1 MAYDGT
7 LKFDTGIDTSGF
19 QKGILTLANTA
30 KTGLKAAVTAI
41 AGGTTAVAGIGAAAI
56 KAGADFEAQMS
67 RVKAISGA
75 TGAEFEKLKD
85 QAIQLGSDTAFSASE
100 AAEGMENLA
109 AAGFETSEIMDAM
122 PGLLDLAAASGE
134 SLANSSDI
142 AASTLRGFGL
152 AASEAGH
159 VADVL
164 AENANRTNSSV
175 ADTGEAMKYI
185 APLARAAGISLEETA
200 AAIGIMANAGIQG
213 SQAGTTLRG
222 ALSRLSKPT
231 KDMKEAMDELKI
243 SFYDSEGRM
252 LSLSDQV
259 GMLRTA
265 MEGMTD
271 EQKNNY
277 LVTLYG
283 QEALSGMLA
292 LINEGEGS
300 LRSLTAAYEQCDGSA
315 KAAADTMMDNV
326 KGAVE
331 ELSGSAESLGIKIYE
346 HIADPLKNAAQEA
359 TESINAISDALGSG
373 GIEAAVEKAGEEF
386 AELSVGIAEQAPK
399 LADAGAGAV
408 SAFLNGIVKNRDKI
422 YNSGVD
428 IASSLAGGLAKMLP
442 KELSEPVEDAIDDIT
457 KSLKSGG
464 LKKAGETVVRM
475 FENISDIT
483 GKLAKTALPPLTK
496 ALDACAENMDLILP
510 LAVSG
515 AAAFKTYG
523 SVMKALS
530 VQTKAN
536 AAATA
541 AMTAMEKANAL
552 QLVATNGGLTI
563 RQTLMGVYNG
573 QITATTAL
581 TGLWAKAQTAL
592 NAVMS
597 ANPIGLVIT
606 AVAALAAGIGALYLV
621 SEKQTLET
629 AKLSEEQE
637 KLCESIDQS
646 AEELE
651 DFQTSMQD
659 SVQSSM
665 QETDAINAL
674 WTELGT
680 LVDAN
685 GRVKEGYEAR
695 VAYIT
700 GELSSALGVEMELI
714 DGVVQGYADQKEA
727 IQELIETK
735 RAQAALDGMEQSYL
749 EAVQQSTIKLN
760 EWMAAAKESNQVS
773 TDLATAKQ
781 TLADL
786 EAKAAEEAKIYGTA
800 TMETQEA
807 LKAAMDNVEGLSTK
821 YDGLADKTEK
831 AKTTYEGYQSVI
843 QQYEGLSAAII
854 SGDVDAMS
862 EALLNLQTNFTRY
875 GEVADEEFKK
885 IVLTATDNMAQLGQ
899 AIKDGTI
906 KAGDAG
912 VAEMAN
918 STAAYLAE
926 LSKMP
931 GGAAAIAEEINPQML
946 GALAG
951 LSGSLSEESRNA
963 VAGFIEGLSGLDEET
978 RSKFEDAVRGAIEG
992 SEFGDEVAAK
1002 ADEMGI
1008 SYLDALAEVLEV
1020 HSPSRAVAR
1029 IFAQVWPGAVQGLSE
1044 GQESLN
1050 ETGSTVVQSFLT
1062 SLTNGSVL
1070 EGARTAGATLI
1081 SLFSGGAL
1089 SQTENSYLAGK
1100 TNADS
1105 ANAGAASVDPTPTG
1119 SLFGSLL
1126 NSGIGAM
1133 GTILNLTGKSI
1144 ADMARA
1150 GAGSVDPTEEG
1161 KTFGTLLSDG
1171 IGSISGIL
1179 NSTGKT
1185 VAESARTGA
1194 ASVDPTGEGRD
1205 FGTMLSNGI
1214 YAISR
1219 TLNNTG
1225 RSVAESARA
1234 GAGSISPDREGR
1246 SFGQAYADAIR
1257 NKSAQAQSSAS
1268 YIARAA
1274 EGYRGLQSVSARS
1287 AGYNFGAG
1295 FGGGVTSAI
1304 RSAVNAAASLARSA
1318 LSAIKS
1324 TLGINSPAKAT
1335 IEAGEYT
1342 GDGMVVG
1349 MDNRKKAVAAA
1360 GKRMSDTVMNS
1371 IDTEGIAERMKAAVN
1386 FQTGRIAFDKGA
1398 NATYKVEKEL
1408 HGMFESGDTSVEI
1421 TGETHVHL
1429 ELEGEEVGHAVV
1441 PTVDKDFARI
1451 DTHKKRGG

>member
-19 QKGILTLANTA
+19 QKGILSLANTA
-30 KTGLKAAVTAI
+30 KTGLKAAVGAI
-41 AGGTTAVAGIGAAAI
+41 ATGTTAVAGIGAAAI

-75 TGAEFEKLKD
+75 TGAELEKLKD
-85 QAIQLGSDTAFSASE
+85 QAIQLGADTSFSASE

-200 AAIGIMANAGIQG
+200 AAIGLMANAGIQG
-213 SQAGTTLRG
+213 SQAGTTLRA

-231 KDMKEAMDELKI
+231 ADMKAAMDELEI

-259 GMLRTA
+259 GMLSSA

-300 LRSLTAAYEQCDGSA
+300 LRSLTSAYEQCDGSA

-346 HIADPLKNAAQEA
+346 HISDPLKNAAQEA
-359 TESINAISDALGSG
+359 TESVNAISDALGSG

-386 AELSVGIAEQAPK
+386 AKLSVGIAEQAPK
-399 LADAGAGAV
+399 LADAGADAV
-408 SAFLNGIVKNRDKI
+408 NAFIKGIVKNRNKL

-464 LKKAGETVVRM
+464 LKKAGETVVRI
-475 FENISDIT
+475 FENIADVT
-483 GKLAKTALPPLTK
+483 GALAKTALPPLTK

-523 SVMKALS
+523 AVMEVLS
-530 VQTKAN
+530 VQMKAN

-541 AMTAMEKANAL
+541 ALTAMEEANAL

-573 QITATTAL
+573 QITVTTAL

-621 SEKQTLET
+621 SEEQTLET
-629 AKLSEEQE
+629 AKLTEEQE

-646 AEELE
+646 ADEFEN
-651 DFQTSMQD
+651 FQSSMND
-659 SVQSSM
+659 SIQSSM

-727 IQELIETK
+727 IEELIETK
-735 RAQAALDGMEQSYL
+735 RAQAALDGMEKSYQ
-749 EAVQQSTIKLN
+749 EAVQQSTTKLN
-760 EWMAAAKESNQVS
+760 EWMAVAKQSNQVS
-773 TDLATAKQ
+773 NDLATAKQ

-807 LKAAMDNVEGLSTK
+807 LKAAMDDVEGLSTK
-821 YDGLADKTEK
+821 YDGLAAKTEE
-831 AKTTYEGYQSVI
+831 ARATYEGYQTVI

-854 SGDVDAMS
+854 AGDADAMS

-875 GEVADEEFKK
+875 GEVADEEFKE
-885 IVLTATDNMAQLGQ
+885 IVLSATNNMAQLGR

-931 GGAAAIAEEINPQML
+931 GGAAAIAAEIDPQML

-951 LSGSLSEESRNA
+951 LSGSLSTESKEA

-1044 GQESLN
+1044 GQEGLN
-1050 ETGSTVVQSFLT
+1050 TTGTSVVQSFLT
-1062 SLTNGSVL
+1062 SLTSGGIL
-1070 EGARTAGATLI
+1070 EGARTAGATLL
-1081 SLFSGGAL
+1081 SMFNGGAM

-1100 TNADS
+1100 ANADS
-1105 ANAGAASVDPTPTG
+1105 TN
-1119 SLFGSLL
+1119 
-1126 NSGIGAM
+1126 
-1133 GTILNLTGKSI
+1133 
-1144 ADMARA
+1144 A
-1150 GAGSVDPTEEG
+1150 GAGSVDPTPTGVTFSTLLNTGIGSLGETLKLTGKAIVDLARSGAGSVDPTQEG
-1161 KTFGTLLSDG
+1161 KTFGNVLSDG
-1171 IGSISGIL
+1171 MYSIGNIL
-1179 NSTGKT
+1179 
-1185 VAESARTGA
+1185 
-1194 ASVDPTGEGRD
+1194 
-1205 FGTMLSNGI
+1205 
-1214 YAISR
+1214 Y
-1219 TLNNTG
+1219 NTG
-1225 RSVAESARA
+1225 QDITDMARS
-1234 GAGSISPDREGR
+1234 GAGSISPSGEGID
-1246 SFGQAYADAIR
+1246 FGQTYADSIR
-1257 NKSAQAQSSAS
+1257 NQGGEAQSAAA
-1268 YIARAA
+1268 YIAGLA
-1274 EGYRGLQSVSARS
+1274 EGYRGLQSISAVG

-1295 FGGGVTSAI
+1295 FGSGVTSAI
-1304 RSAVNAAASLARSA
+1304 RAAVNAAASLARSA

-1324 TLGINSPAKAT
+1324 TLGIHSPAKAT

-1342 GDGMVVG
+1342 GEGMVVG
-1349 MDNRKKAVAAA
+1349 MDNKKKALAAA
-1360 GKRMSDTVMNS
+1360 GKRMSETVMKS
-1371 IDTEGIAERMKAAVN
+1371 IDTEGIADRMKAAVN
-1386 FQTGRIAFDKGA
+1386 FQTGRIAFDKTA

-1408 HGMFESGDTSVEI
+1408 SGMFESGDTTVEI
-1421 TGETHVHL
+1421 SGETHVHL

>member
-19 QKGILTLANTA
+19 QKGILSLANTA
-30 KTGLKAAVTAI
+30 KTGLKAAVGAI
-41 AGGTTAVAGIGAAAI
+41 ATGTTAVAGIGAAAI

-75 TGAEFEKLKD
+75 TGAELEKLKD
-85 QAIQLGSDTAFSASE
+85 QAIQLGADTSFSASE

-200 AAIGIMANAGIQG
+200 AAIGLMANAGIQG
-213 SQAGTTLRG
+213 SQAGTTLRA

-231 KDMKEAMDELKI
+231 ADMKAAMDELEI

-259 GMLRTA
+259 GMLSSA

-300 LRSLTAAYEQCDGSA
+300 LRSLTSAYEQCDGSA

-346 HIADPLKNAAQEA
+346 HISDPLKNAAQEA
-359 TESINAISDALGSG
+359 TESVNAISDALGSG

-386 AELSVGIAEQAPK
+386 AKLSVGIAEQAPK
-399 LADAGAGAV
+399 LADAGADAV
-408 SAFLNGIVKNRDKI
+408 NAFVKGIVKNRNKL

-442 KELSEPVEDAIDDIT
+442 KELSEPIEDAIDDIT

-464 LKKAGETVVRM
+464 LKKAGETVARI
-475 FENISDIT
+475 FENIADVA
-483 GKLAKTALPPLTK
+483 GVLAKTALPPLTK
-496 ALDACAENMDLILP
+496 AL
-510 LAVSG
+510 AVSG

-523 SVMKALS
+523 AVMEVLS
-530 VQTKAN
+530 VQMKAN

-541 AMTAMEKANAL
+541 ALTAMEEANAL

-573 QITATTAL
+573 QITVTTAL

-621 SEKQTLET
+621 SEEQTLET
-629 AKLSEEQE
+629 AKLTEEQE

-646 AEELE
+646 ADEFEN
-651 DFQTSMQD
+651 FQSSMND
-659 SVQSSM
+659 SIQSSM

-735 RAQAALDGMEQSYL
+735 RAQAALDGMEKSYQ
-749 EAVQQSTIKLN
+749 EAVQQSTTKLN

-773 TDLATAKQ
+773 NDLATAKQ

-807 LKAAMDNVEGLSTK
+807 LKAAMDDVEGLSTK
-821 YDGLADKTEK
+821 YDGLAAKTEE
-831 AKTTYEGYQSVI
+831 ARATYEGYQTVI
-843 QQYEGLSAAII
+843 KQYEGLSAAII
-854 SGDVDAMS
+854 AGDADAMS

-875 GEVADEEFKK
+875 GEVADDEFQK
-885 IVLTATDNMAQLGQ
+885 IIINATDSMAQLGQ

-1029 IFAQVWPGAVQGLSE
+1029 IFAQVWPGAVQGLAE

-1050 ETGSTVVQSFLT
+1050 ETGTTVVQSFLT

-1081 SLFSGGAL
+1081 SFFSGGAL

-1133 GTILNLTGKSI
+1133 GAILNLTGKSI
-1144 ADMARA
+1144 ADMARV

-1161 KTFGTLLSDG
+1161 KSFGTLLSDG
-1171 IGSISGIL
+1171 FGSISGIL

-1219 TLNNTG
+1219 TLNTTG

>member
-75 TGAEFEKLKD
+75 TGAELEKLKD
-85 QAIQLGSDTAFSASE
+85 QAIQLGADTSFSASE

-200 AAIGIMANAGIQG
+200 AAIGLMANAGIQG

-231 KDMKEAMDELKI
+231 ADMKAVMDELGI

-259 GMLRTA
+259 GALSSA

-300 LRSLTAAYEQCDGSA
+300 LRSLTSAYEQCDGSA

-346 HIADPLKNAAQEA
+346 HISDPLKNAAQEA
-359 TESINAISDALGSG
+359 TESVNAISDALGSG

-386 AELSVGIAEQAPK
+386 AKLSVGIAEQAPK
-399 LADAGAGAV
+399 LADAGADAV
-408 SAFLNGIVKNRDKI
+408 NAFVKGIVKNRNKL

-442 KELSEPVEDAIDDIT
+442 KELSEPIEDAIDDIT

-464 LKKAGETVVRM
+464 LKKAGETVARI
-475 FENISDIT
+475 FENIADVS
-483 GKLAKTALPPLTK
+483 GALAKTALPPLTK

-523 SVMKALS
+523 AVMKVLS
-530 VQTKAN
+530 VQMKAN

-541 AMTAMEKANAL
+541 ALTAMEEANAL

-573 QITATTAL
+573 QITVTTAL

-621 SEKQTLET
+621 SEEQTLET
-629 AKLSEEQE
+629 AKLTEEQE

-646 AEELE
+646 ADEFEN
-651 DFQTSMQD
+651 FQSSMND
-659 SVQSSM
+659 SIQSSM

-735 RAQAALDGMEQSYL
+735 RAQAALDGMEQSYQ

-760 EWMAAAKESNQVS
+760 EWMAVAKESNQVS

-781 TLADL
+781 TLSDL
-786 EAKAAEEAKIYGTA
+786 EAKASEEAKIYGTA
-800 TMETQEA
+800 TVETNEA

-821 YDGLADKTEK
+821 YEGLVAKTEE
-831 AKTTYEGYQSVI
+831 AKSTYEGYQSVI

-963 VAGFIEGLSGLDEET
+963 VAGFIEGFSGLDEET

-992 SEFGDEVAAK
+992 SEFGDEVATK

-1008 SYLDALAEVLEV
+1008 SYLEALAEVLEV

-1029 IFAQVWPGAVQGLSE
+1029 IFAQVWPGAVQGLAE

-1050 ETGSTVVQSFLT
+1050 ETGTTVVQSFLA
-1062 SLTNGSVL
+1062 SLTSGGIL
-1070 EGARTAGATLI
+1070 EGARTAGSTLI
-1081 SLFSGGAL
+1081 SMFNGGSL

-1100 TNADS
+1100 ANADS
-1105 ANAGAASVDPTPTG
+1105 ANKGAGSIDPTPTG
-1119 SLFGSLL
+1119 VTFSTLLNAGIGSLGTVL
-1126 NSGIGAM
+1126 NV
-1133 GTILNLTGKSI
+1133 TGKSI
-1144 ADMARA
+1144 ADLARE
-1150 GAGSVDPTEEG
+1150 GAGSVDPTQEG
-1161 KTFGTLLSDG
+1161 KTFGTALSDG
-1171 IGSISGIL
+1171 IYLIADIL
-1179 NSTGKT
+1179 
-1185 VAESARTGA
+1185 
-1194 ASVDPTGEGRD
+1194 
-1205 FGTMLSNGI
+1205 
-1214 YAISR
+1214 Y
-1219 TLNNTG
+1219 NTG
-1225 RSVAESARA
+1225 RSVADTART
-1234 GAGSISPDREGR
+1234 GAGSISPDGEGR
-1246 SFGQAYADAIR
+1246 AFGQEYSDSI
-1257 NKSAQAQSSAS
+1257 KDQYGQAQSAAS
-1268 YIARAA
+1268 YIASAA
-1274 EGYRGLQSVSARS
+1274 EGYRGLQSVSAWS

-1295 FGGGVTSAI
+1295 FGGGVTGAI
-1304 RSAVNAAASLARSA
+1304 RSAVNAAASLAASA

-1324 TLGINSPAKAT
+1324 TLGIHSPAKAT

-1342 GDGMVVG
+1342 GDGMVIG
-1349 MDNRKKAVAAA
+1349 LDNRRKAVGAA
-1360 GKRMSDTVMNS
+1360 GKRMSDTIMKS

-1386 FQTGRIAFDKGA
+1386 FQTGRIAFDKSA

-1408 HGMFESGDTSVEI
+1408 HGMFESGDTTVEI
-1421 TGETHVHL
+1421 AGETHVHL

>member
-7 LKFDTGIDTSGF
+7 LKFDTSLDNSGF
-19 QKGILTLANTA
+19 QKGLSGLANVA
-30 KTGLKAAVTAI
+30 KTGLKTAVTAI
-41 AGGTTAVAGIGAAAI
+41 AGATTAVAGVGAAAI
-56 KAGADFEAQMS
+56 KAGADFESEMS

-75 TGAEFEKLKD
+75 TGEEFEKLKA
-85 QAIQLGSDTAFSASE
+85 QAIQLGADTAFSATE

-109 AAGFETSEIMDAM
+109 AAGFTTSEIMDAM
-122 PGLLDLAAASGE
+122 PGLLDMAAASGE

-213 SQAGTTLRG
+213 SQAGTTLRS
-222 ALSRLSKPT
+222 AISRLSKPT
-231 KDMKEAMDELKI
+231 DVMKDAMEELGV
-243 SFYDSEGRM
+243 SFYDSEGKM
-252 LSLSDQV
+252 LSLADQV
-259 GMLRTA
+259 KVLQTA

-283 QEALSGMLA
+283 QEALSGMLS

-300 LRSLTAAYEQCDGSA
+300 LRDLTAAYEQCDGSA
-315 KAAADTMMDNV
+315 KAAAETMMDNL

-331 ELSGSAESLGIKIYE
+331 ELSGSAESLGIIFYE
-346 HIADPLKNAAQEA
+346 EVSGSLKEAAQTA
-359 TESINAISDALGSG
+359 NDSVNAITDALQNG
-373 GIEAAVEKAGEEF
+373 GIDAAVEQAGGEF
-386 AELSVGIAEQAPK
+386 AKLSVSVAEQAPK
-399 LADAGAGAV
+399 MLDAGVNVV
-408 SAFLNGIVKNRDKI
+408 SSFITGIAKNSAEI
-422 YNSGVD
+422 YNAGVD

-457 KSLKSGG
+457 KSLKKGG
-464 LKKAGETVVRM
+464 LKKAGETVVRI
-475 FENISDIT
+475 FENISDVA
-483 GKLAKTALPPLTK
+483 GALAKTALPPLTK
-496 ALDACAENMDLILP
+496 ALDACAENMDLLLP
-510 LAVSG
+510 LATSG
-515 AAAFKTYG
+515 AAAFKAYN
-523 SVMKALS
+523 SVMKVLS

-541 AMTAMEKANAL
+541 ALTAMEKANAL

-621 SEKQTLET
+621 SDKQTTAT
-629 AKLSEEQE
+629 AKLTEEQE
-637 KLCESIDQS
+637 KLCDSIDQS
-646 AEELE
+646 ADGFEN
-651 DFQTSMQD
+651 FRSSMDD
-659 SVQSSM
+659 SIQSSM
-665 QETDAINAL
+665 QETDAIYAL

-714 DGVVQGYADQKEA
+714 DGVVQGYAEQKAA

-735 RAQAALDGMEQSYL
+735 RAQAALDGMEQSYQ
-749 EAVQQSTIKLN
+749 EAVQKSTEALN
-760 EWMAAAKESNQVS
+760 EYLSAMKESEQASSN
-773 TDLATAKQ
+773 LADAKQ
-781 TLADL
+781 RLSDL
-786 EAKAAEEAKIYGTA
+786 EAQANEEAKIYGTA
-800 TMETQEA
+800 LAETSEA
-807 LKAAMDNVEGLSTK
+807 IREAQTDVEQYTSDYEKLAESTDKARS
-821 YDGLADKTEK
+821 
-831 AKTTYEGYQSVI
+831 TYEGYQTVI

-854 SGDVDAMS
+854 SGDVNAMND
-862 EALLNLQTNFTRY
+862 ALLNLQTNFTRY
-875 GEVADEEFKK
+875 GEVTDKEFQKIIISAADS
-885 IVLTATDNMAQLGQ
+885 MAQLGQ
-899 AIKDGTI
+899 AIRDGTI
-906 KAGDAG
+906 KARDAG
-912 VAEMAN
+912 VSEMAN
-918 STAAYLAE
+918 STAAYLGE

-931 GGAAAIAEEINPQML
+931 GGAAEIASQINPEML

-963 VAGFIEGLSGLDEET
+963 VAGFIEGLSGLDDET

-992 SEFGDEVAAK
+992 SEVGDEVAAK
-1002 ADEMGI
+1002 ADEMGL

-1029 IFAQVWPGAVQGLSE
+1029 IFEQVWPGAVQGLSE
-1044 GQESLN
+1044 GQEALN
-1050 ETGSTVVQSFLT
+1050 TTGTSVVSTFL
-1062 SLTNGSVL
+1062 SILSGGDLAES
-1070 EGARTAGATLI
+1070 ARTAGATLM
-1081 SLFSGGAL
+1081 SAFSFGAA
-1089 SQTENSYLAGK
+1089 SRTEVSYQAGK
-1100 TNADS
+1100 ANADS
-1105 ANAGAASVDPTPTG
+1105 ANSGAASVDPTPTG
-1119 SLFGSLL
+1119 NLFGTLL
-1126 NSGIGAM
+1126 NSGISAM
-1133 GTILNLTGKSI
+1133 GTVLNQAGKSI
-1144 ADMARA
+1144 AGMAK
-1150 GAGSVDPTEEG
+1150 S
-1161 KTFGTLLSDG
+1161 
-1171 IGSISGIL
+1171 
-1179 NSTGKT
+1179 
-1185 VAESARTGA
+1185 GA
-1194 ASVDPTGEGRD
+1194 ASVNPTNEGKS

-1214 YAISR
+1214 GSVSK
-1219 TLNNTG
+1219 TLNQTG
-1225 RSVAESARA
+1225 KNIAESAKT
-1234 GAGSISPDREGR
+1234 GAGSVNPTQTGREFSNMLSKGISAVKQVLNRTGRDVADSARSGAASVKPTNEGR
-1246 SFGQAYADAIR
+1246 LFGQTYA
-1257 NKSAQAQSSAS
+1257 SAMRGQSGTAQSAAAS
-1268 YIARAA
+1268 LARAA
-1274 EGYRGLQSVSARS
+1274 EGTRGLRSVSARN

-1304 RSAVNAAASLARSA
+1304 SSAVSAAASLAKSA
-1318 LSAIKS
+1318 LSAIKN

-1342 GDGMVVG
+1342 GDGMVIG
-1349 MDNRKKAVAAA
+1349 LDNRRKAVAAA
-1360 GKRMSDTVMNS
+1360 GKRMSNALLNN
-1371 IDTEGIAERMKAAVN
+1371 IDTEAISEKMKAAVAYETDGMTISVREKARHKADTEN
-1386 FQTGRIAFDKGA
+1386 MQSGPTYIDEHFEQT
-1398 NATYKVEKEL
+1398 NTYNTPVATP
-1408 HGMFESGDTSVEI
+1408 S
-1421 TGETHVHL
+1421 
-1429 ELEGEEVGHAVV
+1429 EVSKAQREA
-1441 PTVDKDFARI
+1441 AR
-1451 DTHKKRGG
+1451 KLLGGVT

>member
-7 LKFDTGIDTSGF
+7 LKFDTSLDNSGF
-19 QKGILTLANTA
+19 QKGLSGLANVA

-41 AGGTTAVAGIGAAAI
+41 AGATTAVAGVGAAAI
-56 KAGADFEAQMS
+56 KAGADFEAEMS

-75 TGAEFEKLKD
+75 TGEEFEKLKA
-85 QAIQLGSDTAFSASE
+85 QAIQLGADTAFSATE

-109 AAGFETSEIMDAM
+109 AAGFTTSEIMDAM
-122 PGLLDLAAASGE
+122 PGLLDMAAASGE

-213 SQAGTTLRG
+213 SQAGTTLR
-222 ALSRLSKPT
+222 AAISRLSKPT
-231 KDMKEAMDELKI
+231 DVMKDAMEELGV
-243 SFYDSEGRM
+243 SFYDSEGKM
-252 LSLSDQV
+252 LSLADQV
-259 GMLRTA
+259 KVLRTA

-283 QEALSGMLA
+283 QEALSGMLS

-300 LRSLTAAYEQCDGSA
+300 LRDLTAAYEQCDGSA
-315 KAAADTMMDNV
+315 KAAAETMQDNL

-331 ELSGSAESLGIKIYE
+331 ELSGSAESLGIIFYE
-346 HIADPLKNAAQEA
+346 EVSGSLKEAAQTA
-359 TESINAISDALGSG
+359 NDSVNAITDALQNG
-373 GIEAAVEKAGEEF
+373 GIDAAVEQAGDEF
-386 AELSVGIAEQAPK
+386 AKLSVSVAEQAPK
-399 LADAGAGAV
+399 MIDAGVGV
-408 SAFLNGIVKNRDKI
+408 VGSFISGIAKNSRKI
-422 YNSGVD
+422 YDAGVD
-428 IASSLAGGLAKMLP
+428 IASTLGGGLAKMLP

-457 KSLKSGG
+457 KSLKNGG
-464 LKKAGETVVRM
+464 LKRAGETVVRI
-475 FENISDIT
+475 FENITDVAGS
-483 GKLAKTALPPLTK
+483 LAKTALPPLTK

-523 SVMKALS
+523 SVMQALS
-530 VQTKAN
+530 VQAKAN

-597 ANPIGLVIT
+597 ANPIGLVVT

-621 SEKQTLET
+621 SDKQTTAT

-637 KLCESIDQS
+637 KLCDSIDQS
-646 AEELE
+646 ADGFEN
-651 DFQTSMQD
+651 FRSSMDD
-659 SVQSSM
+659 SIQSSM
-665 QETDAINAL
+665 QETDAIYAL

-735 RAQAALDGMEQSYL
+735 RAQAALDGMEQSYQ

-760 EWMAAAKESNQVS
+760 EWMAVAKESNQVS
-773 TDLATAKQ
+773 EDLATAKQ
-781 TLADL
+781 TLSDL
-786 EAKAAEEAKIYGTA
+786 EAKASEEAKIYGTA
-800 TMETQEA
+800 TAETNEA

-821 YDGLADKTEK
+821 YEGLVAKTEE
-831 AKTTYEGYQSVI
+831 AKSTYEGYQSVI

-885 IVLTATDNMAQLGQ
+885 IVLTATDSMAQLGQ

-978 RSKFEDAVRGAIEG
+978 KSKFEDAVRGAIEG

-1126 NSGIGAM
+1126 NSGISAM
-1133 GTILNLTGKSI
+1133 GTALNQAGKSI
-1144 ADMARA
+1144 AGMAK
-1150 GAGSVDPTEEG
+1150 S
-1161 KTFGTLLSDG
+1161 
-1171 IGSISGIL
+1171 
-1179 NSTGKT
+1179 
-1185 VAESARTGA
+1185 GA
-1194 ASVDPTGEGRD
+1194 ASVNPTQVGRD
-1205 FGTMLSNGI
+1205 FSNMLSKGI
-1214 YAISR
+1214 SAVKQVLNR
-1219 TLNNTG
+1219 TG
-1225 RSVAESARA
+1225 HDVADSARS
-1234 GAGSISPDREGR
+1234 GAASVKPTNEGR
-1246 SFGQAYADAIR
+1246 LFGQTYA
-1257 NKSAQAQSSAS
+1257 SAMRGQSGTAQSAAAS
-1268 YIARAA
+1268 LARAA
-1274 EGYRGLQSVSARS
+1274 EGTRGLRSVSARN

-1304 RSAVNAAASLARSA
+1304 SSAVSAAASLAKSA

-1342 GDGMVVG
+1342 GDGMVIG
-1349 MDNRKKAVAAA
+1349 LDNRRKAVAAA
-1360 GKRMSDTVMNS
+1360 GKRMSNALLDN
-1371 IDTEGIAERMKAAVN
+1371 IDTEAISEKMRAAVAYETDGMTISVREKARHKADTESIQPGPTYVDEHFEQN
-1386 FQTGRIAFDKGA
+1386 NTY
-1398 NATYKVEKEL
+1398 NTPVATP
-1408 HGMFESGDTSVEI
+1408 S
-1421 TGETHVHL
+1421 
-1429 ELEGEEVGHAVV
+1429 EVSKAQREA
-1441 PTVDKDFARI
+1441 AR
-1451 DTHKKRGG
+1451 KLLGGVT

>member
-19 QKGILTLANTA
+19 RKGISSLASSA
-30 KTGLKAAVTAI
+30 KTGLKAAVGAI
-41 AGGTTAVAGIGAAAI
+41 ASGTTAVAGMGVAAL

-75 TGAEFEKLKD
+75 TGSEFEKLKE
-85 QAIQLGSDTAFSASE
+85 QAIQLGADTSFSASE

-109 AAGFETSEIMDAM
+109 AAGFTTSEIMDAM
-122 PGLLDLAAASGE
+122 PGLLDMAAASGE

-231 KDMKEAMDELKI
+231 NVMQQAMDELGV
-243 SFYDSEGRM
+243 SFYNSEGKM
-252 LSLSDQV
+252 LSLADQV
-259 GMLRTA
+259 GMLKSA

-300 LRSLTAAYEQCDGSA
+300 LKSLTSAYEQCDGSA
-315 KAAADTMMDNV
+315 KEAAETMMDNL

-331 ELSGSAESLGIKIYE
+331 ELGGSAESLGIIFYE
-346 HIADPLKNAAQEA
+346 KVSGSLKDAAQTA
-359 TESINAISDALGSG
+359 NDSVNAITDALQNG
-373 GIEAAVEKAGEEF
+373 GIDAAVEKVGEEF
-386 AELSVGIAEQAPK
+386 ANLSISAAEQAPK
-399 LADAGAGAV
+399 LVDAGVNAV
-408 SAFLNGIVKNRDKI
+408 RSFIKGIAKNSSKI
-422 YNSGVD
+422 YDAGVD
-428 IASSLAGGLAKMLP
+428 IASSLGKGLAKMLP
-442 KELSEPVEDAIDDIT
+442 KNLSEPVEEAVDDIT
-457 KSLKSGG
+457 KSLKNGG
-464 LKKAGETVVRM
+464 LKKAGESVVRI
-475 FENISDIT
+475 FENLT
-483 GKLAKTALPPLTK
+483 NVVGKLAKTALPPLTK
-496 ALDACAENMDLILP
+496 ALDVCAENLDIILP

-515 AAAFKTYG
+515 AAAFKTYS
-523 SVMKALS
+523 SVMKVLS

-541 AMTAMEKANAL
+541 ALTAMEEANAL

-597 ANPIGLVIT
+597 ANPIGLVVT

-621 SEKQTLET
+621 SDKQTTAT
-629 AKLSEEQE
+629 AKLSAEQE
-637 KLCESIDQS
+637 KLCDSIDQS
-646 AEELE
+646 ADEFE
-651 DFQTSMQD
+651 DFQSSMQD
-659 SVQSSM
+659 SIQSST

-714 DGVVQGYADQKEA
+714 DGVVQGYEEQKQS

-735 RAQAALDGMEQSYL
+735 RAQSALEGMEQSYQ
-749 EAVQQSTIKLN
+749 EAVQKSTESLN
-760 EWMAAAKESNQVS
+760 NYLSAMQESEQASN
-773 TDLATAKQ
+773 DLADARQ
-781 TLADL
+781 RLADL
-786 EAKAAEEAKIYGTA
+786 EAQADEEAKIYGTA
-800 TMETQEA
+800 LAETSEA
-807 LKAAMDNVEGLSTK
+807 IREAQNDVEQYSSN
-821 YDGLADKTEK
+821 YDKLAEATEK
-831 AKTTYEGYQSVI
+831 ARTTYEGYQTTI

-854 SGDVDAMS
+854 SGDAAAMND
-862 EALLNLQTNFTRY
+862 ALLDLQTNFTRY
-875 GEVADEEFKK
+875 GEVTDEEFKS
-885 IVLTATDNMAQLGQ
+885 IVLKATDSMAQLGQ

-931 GGAAAIAEEINPQML
+931 GGAAAIAAEVDPQML

-951 LSGSLSEESRNA
+951 LSGSLSTESKEA

-1002 ADEMGI
+1002 AEEMGI

-1029 IFAQVWPGAVQGLSE
+1029 IFAQVWPGAVQGLQE
-1044 GQESLN
+1044 GQEGLN
-1050 ETGSTVVQSFLT
+1050 ETGSTVVQQFLS
-1062 SLTNGSVL
+1062 SLAGGGILV
-1070 EGARTAGATLI
+1070 GAQSAGQALI
-1081 SLFSGGAL
+1081 SSFNGGAL
-1089 SQTENSYLAGK
+1089 SQTGNSYLAGK

-1105 ANAGAASVDPTPTG
+1105 ANEGAGSVDPTPTG
-1119 SLFGSLL
+1119 VSFSTLL
-1126 NSGIGAM
+1126 NSGISSL
-1133 GTILNLTGKSI
+1133 GTVLNLTGKTI
-1144 ADMARA
+1144 VDMARE
-1150 GAGSVDPTEEG
+1150 GAGSVDPTTEG
-1161 KTFGTLLSDG
+1161 ETFGT
-1171 IGSISGIL
+1171 
-1179 NSTGKT
+1179 T
-1185 VAESARTGA
+1185 
-1194 ASVDPTGEGRD
+1194 
-1205 FGTMLSNGI
+1205 LSNGI
-1214 YAISR
+1214 FSISR
-1219 TLNNTG
+1219 VLYNTG
-1225 RSVAESARA
+1225 RSVANSARS
-1234 GAGSISPDREGR
+1234 GAGSISPDGEGR
-1246 SFGQAYADAIR
+1246 SFGSVYSDSIR
-1257 NKSAQAQSSAS
+1257 NQYRSAQSAAA
-1268 YIARAA
+1268 YIASAA
-1274 EGYRGLQSVSARS
+1274 EGYRGLQSISTWS

-1295 FGGGVTSAI
+1295 FGGGVTGAI
-1304 RSAVNAAASLARSA
+1304 RSAVNAAASLAASA

-1324 TLGINSPAKAT
+1324 TLGIHSPAKAT

-1342 GDGMVVG
+1342 GDGMVIG
-1349 MDNRKKAVAAA
+1349 LDNRRKAVGAA
-1360 GKRMSDTVMNS
+1360 GKRMSDTVINS
-1371 IDTEGIAERMKAAVN
+1371 IDTEAIAAKMKAAVDL
-1386 FQTGRIAFDKGA
+1386 QTGMIAFDKSA

-1408 HGMFESGDTSVEI
+1408 NGMFESRDAIVEI
-1421 TGETHVHL
+1421 TGETHVHVD
-1429 ELEGEEVGHAVV
+1429 LEGEEVGHAVV
-1441 PTVDKDFARI
+1441 PTVDRDFARI